1 MWEIIA
7 FLWLI
12 PLALGF
18 AMLARVAGGSP
29 AITAD
34 ERQLFFGDTTE
45 PTLSLWSGIKLA
57 LLSVLFFFVGV
68 AQGLMLINMGFTWMV
83 LVPLVTAL
91 AAIIILAWWLR
102 SASRKTPQKDTA
114 QEREN
119 GTRGFN
125 FEL

>member
-7 FLWLI
+7 YLWLI
-12 PLALGF
+12 PLALGV
-18 AMLARVAGGSP
+18 AMLARVAGGNP
-29 AITAD
+29 AIT
-34 ERQLFFGDTTE
+34 EEEWQLFFGDTTE

-68 AQGLMLINMGFTWMV
+68 AQGLMLINIGFTWIV

-91 AAIIILAWWLR
+91 GAILILAWWLR
-102 SASRKTPQKDTA
+102 STSRKIPQKDAA
-114 QEREN
+114 QKREN
-119 GTRGFN
+119 HTRGFN

>member
-12 PLALGF
+12 PLALGL

-29 AITAD
+29 AITED
-34 ERQLFFGDTTE
+34 EWQLFFGDTTE
-45 PTLSLWSGIKLA
+45 PTLSLWAGIKLA
-57 LLSVLFFFVGV
+57 LFSVLFFFVGV

-91 AAIIILAWWLR
+91 GAIVILAWWLR
-102 SASRKTPQKDTA
+102 STSRKTPQKDTA

-119 GTRGFN
+119 RTRDFN